1 MAAPSLT
8 VDPRSLPA
16 EGRRL
21 EGALPPAFFA
31 LPEGDP
37 VRPAGPLTFELRAL
51 RDDDDL
57 ILTGR
62 LRAPFQFDCVRC
74 LRPLD
79 YLVDIEDYRAEIPI
93 ENEQIIDLTDWLRE
107 DILLALP
114 SYPRCED
121 SNVLPRDCAAEGRF
135 EPDSEEETDAA
146 ATDGATGVWD
156 ALDQLKR

>member
-1 MAAPSLT
+1 MAVPPLT

-21 EGALPPAFFA
+21 EGTLPPDFFT
-31 LPEGDP
+31 LPANDP
-37 VRPAGPLTFELRAL
+37 ARPAGPLQFELLAL

-62 LRAPFQFDCVRC
+62 LRATFQFDCVRC
-74 LRPLD
+74 LQPLD
-79 YLVDIEDYRAEIPI
+79 YLVELAAYRAEIPI

-107 DILLALP
+107 DILFALP

-121 SNVLPRDCAAEGRF
+121 SNVLLRDCAAEGRF
-135 EPDSEEETDAA
+135 EPVSKEETDSA
-146 ATDGATGVWD
+146 ATDSTTGVWD
-156 ALDQLKR
+156 TLDQLKS

>member
-1 MAAPSLT
+1 MSAPSLSI
-8 VDPRSLPA
+8 DPRNLPA

-21 EGALPPAFFA
+21 EGTLPPDFFA

-37 VRPAGPLTFELRAL
+37 VRPAGQLDLQLRVL

-57 ILTGR
+57 IVTGR

-74 LRPLD
+74 LQPLD
-79 YLVDIEDYRAEIPI
+79 YLVDLDAYHLEIPI
-93 ENEQIIDLTDWLRE
+93 ENDQIIDLTDWLRE
-107 DILLALP
+107 DILLTLP

-135 EPDSEEETDAA
+135 EPDSKEETDDAA
-146 ATDGATGVWD
+146 PESTKGVWD
-156 ALDQLKR
+156 ALDQLNS